1 MSGRFSLR
9 AGFGLLATAAVAMTA
24 VAVLAGEWLRLQA
37 CPLCIFQRV
46 LYLAI
51 AVVAIV
57 GVLLPAGHR
66 FLGVSIALLS
76 IGGVATAG
84 YQSWLQLA
92 PDTSMACGAGE
103 PNVIEQVVDWLGMR
117 WPRLFMATGFCSS
130 KEWVV
135 LGLSMANWSGLGF
148 LAFGLAAAR
157 LARRQS

>member
-1 MSGRFSLR
+1 MR
-9 AGFGLLATAAVAMTA
+9 ACFGLLAMAAVAMAAAA
-24 VAVLAGEWLRLQA
+24 VMAGEWLRLQA

-51 AVVAIV
+51 AVVAVV
-57 GVLLPAGHR
+57 GILLPFGHR
-66 FLGVSIALLS
+66 FWGVLITLLS

-92 PDTSMACGAGE
+92 PDTSMACGFGD
-103 PNVIEQVVDWLGMR
+103 PTLIEQLVDWLGMR

-148 LAFGLAAAR
+148 LVFGLAAVR
-157 LARRQS
+157 LTRRQS